1 VEAEV
6 KVAAGSDIISPEQL
20 IRVKALAQE
29 KGYSPESLEALCQ
42 QRMRRGS
49 TEMSQAQAIRLIEML
64 EKMPAAAA

>member
-42 QRMRRGS
+42 QRMRRG
-49 TEMSQAQAIRLIEML
+49 TPR
-64 EKMPAAAA
+64 